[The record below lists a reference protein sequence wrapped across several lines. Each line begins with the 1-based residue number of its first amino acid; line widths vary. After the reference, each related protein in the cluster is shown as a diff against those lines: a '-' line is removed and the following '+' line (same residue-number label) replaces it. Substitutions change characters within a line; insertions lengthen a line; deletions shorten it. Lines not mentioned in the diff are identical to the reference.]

1 MRWTGFLALLL
12 LFGSVSS
19 FAYVEDQDP
28 KDWCG
33 YQDFDKIF
41 QTNPATLSQKQFYEY
56 EHAITVCFSN
66 PNSGAFSLKEPQ
78 IKWLKDAVTAFEGR
92 GIKLED
98 RSNRGVVYGDSY
110 FELNKYQEAIK
121 EYRRF
126 GDNRGA
132 EAIEW
137 YANNKGVEG
146 DAFKIV
152 EYSGEIPCKGES
164 QTISTEDKRYR
175 FVSCSVKGLAYSHI
189 LLYRYDKTNKK
200 HAVIF
205 APAGMYTKC
214 DSLKWDGKNLTITLR
229 SWESRDEP
237 FIFEFD
243 NDTGRLKEK
252 IKVDENF
259 YQEQNNEIKPVTSLD
274 GKKIAFL
281 HPSEKLFPLEING
294 EATWRRL
301 VRWPQLWIKDA
312 DGKNEKMLVD
322 ATGIAYEPKYTE
334 NYYDVKA
341 IEFSLDGKWIFFTR
355 TLGTVGHA
363 ANSYLYRVPSDGS
376 SPEKLVS
383 YVWSKWLIPKGK
395 YRGDFL
401 IAHSEA
407 SMEDPRHEEY
417 WIMDLDG
424 KDILKLSRTASLSG
438 MTEKEYDS
446 IKLEVEGMK

>member
-1 MRWTGFLALLL
+1 MGQVKT
-12 LFGSVSS
+12 
-19 FAYVEDQDP
+19 D
-28 KDWCG
+28 
-33 YQDFDKIF
+33 
-41 QTNPATLSQKQFYEY
+41 PATLSPEKFYEY
-56 EHAITVCFSN
+56 EHAIMTCFRN
-66 PNSGAFSLKEPQ
+66 PNSGVFSLQEAQ
-78 IKWLKDAVTAFEGR
+78 IKWLKKAEASFEGR

-98 RSNRGVVYGDSY
+98 RNNRGVVYGDSY
-110 FELNKYQEAIK
+110 FELNKYPEAIT
-121 EYRRF
+121 EYRRI

-132 EAIEW
+132 EVIEW
-137 YANNKGVEG
+137 YSNNRDVEG
-146 DAFKIV
+146 NASKIV
-152 EYSGEIPCKGES
+152 EYSGEIPCQGAS
-164 QTISTEDKRYR
+164 QTTSAEDKRYR
-175 FVSCSVKGLAYSHI
+175 FVSCSVKGPAYANI
-189 LLYRYDKTNKK
+189 LVYRYDKTNNK

-205 APAGMYTKC
+205 VPAGMYVRC
-214 DSLKWDGKNLTITLR
+214 DSLKWDGKILTITLR

-252 IKVDENF
+252 LKIDEDF
-259 YQEQNNEIKPVTSLD
+259 YREKNGDVEPVLSLD

-281 HPSEKLFPLEING
+281 RPSEKLFPLEING

-322 ATGIAYEPKYTE
+322 AAGIAYEPKYTE
-334 NYYDVKA
+334 NYYDVKD

-363 ANSYLYRVPSDGS
+363 ANSYLYRVPADGS
-376 SPEKLVS
+376 SPEKWVS
-383 YVWSKWLIPKGK
+383 NVWSKWLIPEGK

-401 IAHSEA
+401 ISHSEA

-417 WIMDLDG
+417 WIMDLAG

-438 MTEKEYDS
+438 MTDKEYDS
-446 IKLEVEGMK
+446 LKLEVEGM